1 MSFKKLIMWGAVLAL
16 IFAALATVP
25 VTLRAQSANLLQNPG
40 LNLPYDSK
48 GYPTSWGHWRQTIA
62 KPTDASELQYSNSAD
77 FSAEVNP
84 SGKFP
89 QLILE
94 GDASAH
100 IGLQQDP
107 WIAGLSQTVDAPV
120 GSQVRFCAYSRL
132 YANNTVYGKE
142 PSVTSLNGRSQ
153 VGVFLDGAVTWD
165 NPGIVW
171 SGTANP
177 HDTWSNICVTG
188 GPVGPSGKVTVFTR
202 NDWRGSAAVHLD
214 TWWDQAELVT
224 LGDAPTA
231 QPPAQATNPAQ
242 PQATTQPQATAQPV
256 PGGGLVHTVAAGDT
270 LFGLS
275 IQYNVPLDQI
285 YSLNGLNGQSILSI
299 GQQIIIKPG
308 TGTTV
313 PAAQP
318 TAAPAQPTAQA
329 QPTAAPG
336 EATAVPPTPQ
346 ASDTTPQALAT
357 APAAAPTQTTA
368 EASNTSALCV
378 FAFEDANADGL
389 RQPEEGPVAGA
400 EFKII
405 DGQGADVADYVSTD
419 DPKPHCIDTLMPGSY
434 SISVKPAP
442 NTTATSDKRWGVPL
456 TGGSTVNINFGSR
469 SGESSGAAT
478 TGSTADNTNTNSG
491 KSSSGSN
498 VGGILAGIGGLVL
511 LLAAGVIGAFVIARR
526 RA

>member
-1 MSFKKLIMWGAVLAL
+1 MSFKKLIMWMAVLAL
-16 IFAALATVP
+16 VFAALATVP
-25 VTLRAQSANLLQNPG
+25 VTLRAQAANLLQNPG

-48 GYPTSWGHWRQTIA
+48 GYPNSWGHYRQTIA
-62 KPTDASELQYSNSAD
+62 KPDDASELQYSNSAD
-77 FSAEVNP
+77 FSAETNP
-84 SGKFP
+84 SGQFP

-94 GDASAH
+94 GDASTH
-100 IGLQQDP
+100 VGLQQDP
-107 WIAGLSQTVDAPV
+107 WIAGLSQTVNVPV

-132 YANNTVYGKE
+132 YANNTRFGKE

-153 VGVFLDGAVTWD
+153 VGVFLDGAATWD

-188 GPVGPSGKVTVFTR
+188 GPVGPTGKVTVFTR

-214 TWWDQAELVT
+214 SWWDQAELVT

-231 QPPAQATNPAQ
+231 QPTAATQPQATNPAQ
-242 PQATTQPQATAQPV
+242 PQATVQPQATAQPL
-256 PGGGLVHTVAAGDT
+256 PGGGVVHTVVAGDT

-275 IQYNVPLDQI
+275 FQYDVPLDQI
-285 YSLNGLNGQSILSI
+285 YALNGLNAQSLLSI
-299 GQQIIIKPG
+299 GQKIIIKPG

-336 EATAVPPTPQ
+336 EATPVPPP
-346 ASDTTPQALAT
+346 ANTTPQALAT
-357 APAAAPTQTTA
+357 APAAAPTQAAA
-368 EASNTSALCV
+368 EASNTSVLCV

-400 EFKII
+400 
-405 DGQGADVADYVSTD
+405 DVQD
-419 DPKPHCIDTLMPGSY
+419 
-434 SISVKPAP
+434 
-442 NTTATSDKRWGVPL
+442 R
-456 TGGSTVNINFGSR
+456 R
-469 SGESSGAAT
+469 R
-478 TGSTADNTNTNSG
+478 
-491 KSSSGSN
+491 
-498 VGGILAGIGGLVL
+498 
-511 LLAAGVIGAFVIARR
+511 ARR
-526 RA
+526 RSGQLCLDRRSGTALHRHVDAGQLQHQCAAGSQHNGDFGQALGCAADRRFDRQYQFWQPQRRGQWRDYQWQHD